1 MDLTMLLLSLY
12 RILSYKMIIF
22 LRHAQAENNTK
33 RILAGR
39 TEGVPLT
46 KTGIQQAEQ
55 ISEYLKPLDISA
67 IYSSP
72 IERAKHTAEI
82 VTKNSAIDVELDE
95 RLTEIDMGKFTR
107 MNYDDMFAKYG
118 NIFLKFYENDPV
130 IAEHEVETFPNVQK
144 RILDMVDHVIKKHK
158 NENVVLVTHMDPIK
172 SMLANVMDLKPK
184 TLFELII
191 ANASFTILTEQ
202 DKKFS
207 LSAINA
213 MDVDRYHQ
221 TW

>member
-1 MDLTMLLLSLY
+1 
-12 RILSYKMIIF
+12 MIIF
-22 LRHAQAENNTK
+22 LRHGQAENNTK

-46 KTGIQQAEQ
+46 KTGIEQAER
-55 ISEYLKPLDISA
+55 IAKYLASIDISA

-72 IERAKHTAEI
+72 IERARHTAGI
-82 VTKNSAIDVELDE
+82 VAKNCSLEEVVIDE

-118 NIFLKFYENDPV
+118 NVFLKFYENDPI
-130 IAEHEVETFPNVQK
+130 IAECEVETFAEVQK
-144 RILDMVDHVIKKHK
+144 RVIDMVGHIVKKHK
-158 NENVVLVTHMDPIK
+158 NQNVVLVTHMDPIK
-172 SMLANVMDLKPK
+172 SMISTIMDLKPK

-191 ANASFTILTEQ
+191 ANASLTIVKEQ
-202 DKKFS
+202 DEKFS

-213 MDVDRYHQ
+213 MSAERYD
-221 TW
+221 

>member
-1 MDLTMLLLSLY
+1 
-12 RILSYKMIIF
+12 MIIF
-22 LRHAQAENNTK
+22 LRHGQAENNVK

-39 TEGVPLT
+39 TDGVSLT
-46 KTGIQQAEQ
+46 KTGIEQADR
-55 ISEYLKPLDISA
+55 IAEYLKPLDISA

-72 IERAKHTAEI
+72 ITRASTTAEI
-82 VTKNSAIDVELDE
+82 VAKSSSLDVGLDE

-130 IAEHEVETFPNVQK
+130 ISEHEVETFPDVQK
-144 RILDMVDHVIKKHK
+144 RVLDMVDHVLKQHN
-158 NENVVLVTHMDPIK
+158 NENVILVTHMDPIK
-172 SMLANVMDLKPK
+172 SMLAKVMNLVPE

-191 ANASFTILTEQ
+191 ANASLTIIKEQ
-202 DKKFS
+202 DKIFS

-213 MDVDRYHQ
+213 MNIDRYYH
-221 TW
+221 T

>member
-1 MDLTMLLLSLY
+1 
-12 RILSYKMIIF
+12 MIIF

-39 TEGVPLT
+39 TEGVHLT
-46 KTGIQQAEQ
+46 KAGIEQAES
-55 ISEYLKPLDISA
+55 IAKYLKSLDISA

-72 IERAKHTAEI
+72 IERASHTAEI
-82 VTKNSAIDVELDE
+82 VAKNNSLDYELDD
-95 RLTEIDMGKFTR
+95 RITEIDMGRFTR

-130 IAEHEVETFPNVQK
+130 IAEHEVETFLEVQR
-144 RILDMVDHVIKKHK
+144 RILDMVTDVVKKHK
-158 NENVVLVTHMDPIK
+158 NENVILVTHMDPIK
-172 SMLANVMDLKPK
+172 SMLSTVMDLKPK

-191 ANASFTILTEQ
+191 ANASLTIIKEHEN
-202 DKKFS
+202 KFS

-213 MDVDRYHQ
+213 MNIDRYYQ

>member
-1 MDLTMLLLSLY
+1 
-12 RILSYKMIIF
+12 MIIF
-22 LRHAQAENNTK
+22 LRHAQAENNAK

-39 TEGVPLT
+39 TEGVHLT
-46 KTGIQQAEQ
+46 KTGIEQAEQ
-55 ISEYLKPLDISA
+55 IAKYLKPLDISA

-72 IERAKHTAEI
+72 IERASHTAKI
-82 VTKNSAIDVELDE
+82 VAKNRSLEVVLDE

-130 IAEHEVETFPNVQK
+130 IAEHEVETFPDVQK
-144 RILDMVDHVIKKHK
+144 RVLDMVDHVLKKHK
-158 NENVVLVTHMDPIK
+158 NENVILVTHMDPIK
-172 SMLANVMDLKPK
+172 SMLSTVMDLRPK
-184 TLFELII
+184 ALFELII
-191 ANASFTILTEQ
+191 ANASLTIIKEQ

-213 MDVDRYHQ
+213 MNIDRYYQ

>member
-1 MDLTMLLLSLY
+1 
-12 RILSYKMIIF
+12 MIIF
-22 LRHAQAENNTK
+22 LRHAQAENNAK

-39 TEGVPLT
+39 TEGIHLT
-46 KTGIQQAEQ
+46 KTGIEQAER
-55 ISEYLKPLDISA
+55 IAKYLKPLDISA

-72 IERAKHTAEI
+72 IERASHTAEI
-82 VTKNSAIDVELDE
+82 VAKNNSLDHNLDD

-130 IAEHEVETFPNVQK
+130 IAEHEVETYLHVQ
-144 RILDMVDHVIKKHK
+144 RRVLDMVDHVVKKHK
-158 NENVVLVTHMDPIK
+158 NENVILVTHMDPIK
-172 SMLANVMDLKPK
+172 SILSTVMDLKPK
-184 TLFELII
+184 ALFELII
-191 ANASFTILTEQ
+191 ANASLTIIKEQ
-202 DKKFS
+202 DGKFS

-213 MDVDRYHQ
+213 MGIDRYYQ